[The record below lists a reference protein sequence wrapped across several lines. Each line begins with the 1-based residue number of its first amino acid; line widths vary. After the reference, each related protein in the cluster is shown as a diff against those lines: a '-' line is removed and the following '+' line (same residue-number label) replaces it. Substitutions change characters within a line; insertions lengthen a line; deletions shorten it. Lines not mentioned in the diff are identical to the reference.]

1 MNLWAGAM
9 ELLFP
14 AKCPFCQRI
23 LEEPQAPLCPDCQP
37 KLPWLTGR
45 AGERKVDF
53 TAGCCSPLAYRE
65 QVPEAVRRYKFVGV
79 RAYGKPFA
87 QLMAQCVRDH
97 DLGPVDAL
105 TWAPLSQKRLR
116 ERGYDQA
123 RLLAEYVGK
132 ELSIPVCPTLVKTRH
147 TAPQSELEGESAR
160 RANALNAYGLLPGA
174 EVRGK
179 RLLLVDDVVTSGA
192 TLSECARM
200 LLLSGAESVWCVT
213 LAQARTDEKSGK
225 NDQKIKKK
233 NG

>member
-1 MNLWAGAM
+1 MKLWTGAV

-14 AKCPFCQRI
+14 TKCPFCREI
-23 LEEPQAPLCPDCQP
+23 LEDPLAPLCPECQP

-53 TAGCCSPLAYRE
+53 TAGCCSPLAYRDE
-65 QVPEAVRRYKFVGV
+65 VPEAVRRYKFAGV

-87 QLMAQCVRDH
+87 RLMAQCVRDH
-97 DLGPVDAL
+97 DLGPVDTL

-123 RLLAEYVGK
+123 RLLAEHMGK
-132 ELSIPVCPTLVKTRH
+132 ELALPVLPTLVKTRH
-147 TAPQSELEGESAR
+147 TGPQSELEGESAR
-160 RANALNAYGLLPGA
+160 RANALNAYGPLSGA
-174 EVRGK
+174 EVKGK

-200 LLLSGAESVWCVT
+200 LLLSGAEAVWCVT
-213 LAQARTDEKSGK
+213 LAQARTDDKSGK

>member
-1 MNLWAGAM
+1 MNLWASALK
-9 ELLFP
+9 LLFP
-14 AKCPFCQRI
+14 RKCPFCQAV
-23 LEEPQAPLCPDCQP
+23 LEEPEAPLCFACQP

-53 TAGCCSPLAYRE
+53 TEGCCSPLAYRDE
-65 QVPEAVRRYKFVGV
+65 VPEAVRRYKFAGV
-79 RAYGKPFA
+79 RAYGRPFA
-87 QLMAQCVRDH
+87 RLMAQCVRDH
-97 DLGPVDAL
+97 ELGQVDAL

-123 RLLAEYVGK
+123 RLLAEHMGK
-132 ELSIPVCPTLVKTRH
+132 ELDIPVLPTLVKTRH
-147 TAPQSELEGESAR
+147 TGPQSELEGESAR
-160 RANALNAYGLLPGA
+160 RANALNAYGLLPEA
-174 EVRGK
+174 EVAGK

-192 TLSECARM
+192 TLSECARV
-200 LLLSGAESVWCVT
+200 LLLSGAASVECVT